1 MQTAGGASLNASDSA
16 PSSDRNSLRAKHRHE
31 SDDPASG
38 SKVHPKRRLR
48 FFAVFVVLAYLA
60 DLSTKLIVVEQ
71 LPGRA
76 PVTLVPEFLQLTF
89 VRNAGAAFGI
99 ATGFTAVLS
108 AVALVV
114 CVVVV
119 RLASKL
125 RDRVWAAALGLL
137 LGGALGNLTD
147 RIFRE
152 PGVMKGHVVDFLQF
166 VHFPFIDFPVFNIAD
181 TCISVAAVLI
191 VVQSFRGIGVDGSRV
206 AADEPTDV
214 TVPDDTRPD
223 PHD

>member
-1 MQTAGGASLNASDSA
+1 MRDDSAGG
-16 PSSDRNSLRAKHRHE
+16 
-31 SDDPASG
+31 
-38 SKVHPKRRLR
+38 SKTHPPRRLR

-60 DLSTKLIVVEQ
+60 DLSSKLIAVDQ
-71 LPGRA
+71 LPGRP
-76 PVTLVPEFLQLTF
+76 PVTLIPEVLQLTF

-108 AVALVV
+108 AVAVVV
-114 CVVVV
+114 CVVVA

-125 RDRVWAAALGLL
+125 RNRVWAAALGLL
-137 LGGALGNLTD
+137 LGGAFGNLTD

-166 VHFPFIDFPVFNIAD
+166 VHFPFVDFPVFNVAD

-206 AADEPTDV
+206 ATDETTDPAMPRASRSK
-214 TVPDDTRPD
+214 T
-223 PHD
+223 HD